1 MTEKKKTRV
10 LAVLLLS
17 FLLLA
22 LAACGS
28 GPEDRVFQLDP
39 DEVTSISVQK
49 METWAT
55 FETPEEIAP
64 LVEELN
70 QVEYLSEELIPAGA
84 GWTYRLILE
93 TEEGRLDLTF
103 GDQYIL
109 MDSEKED
116 YYLYY
121 TLPEGSMQTF
131 IDYVE

>member
-28 GPEDRVFQLDP
+28 APENRVFQLDP
-39 DEVTSISVQK
+39 EEVTSLAIQK

-64 LVEELN
+64 LVAELN
-70 QVEYLSEELIPAGA
+70 QVEYLSQELIPAGA

-109 MDSEKED
+109 MDSEEED
-116 YYLYY
+116 QYLYY

>member
-1 MTEKKKTRV
+1 MTEKKKTCV
-10 LAVLLLS
+10 LTVLLLS

-28 GPEDRVFQLDP
+28 VPENRVFQLDP
-39 DEVTSISVQK
+39 DEVTSIAIQK

-55 FETPEEIAP
+55 FEDPKDIAP

-70 QVEYLSEELIPAGA
+70 RVEYLSEELIPAGA

-116 YYLYY
+116 YYRYY